1 MKIGPV
7 TTCGPSLSKS
17 RGVRSYSAATA
28 MTSSSTSFSSTPGPE
43 VLDGVAALVFEDA
56 FVRDGVD
63 GDRLAGAHLHDRGG
77 VHRRYVTPHDLVG
90 HRLQVVVAGDLAL
103 ARLQDLEV
111 RRRAGGPDSA
121 PARTGAEGGGDA
133 CAGAQRGD
141 GTNEVTTTDSLADR
155 FGGRACKH
163 FIHRP
168 QATDVLLH
176 PCCRGVYDVYGSPV
190 GVRGWP
196 AAMTVPPVGLEPTL
210 DGF

>member
-1 MKIGPV
+1 MMTVGILGGGQLARMLAMAAVP
-7 TTCGPSLSKS
+7 L
-17 RGVRSYSAATA
+17 GVRVL
-28 MTSSSTSFSSTPGPE
+28 
-43 VLDGVAALVFEDA
+43 VLD
-56 FVRDGVD
+56 
-63 GDRLAGAHLHDRGG
+63 
-77 VHRRYVTPHDLVG
+77 T
-90 HRLQVVVAGDLAL
+90 
-103 ARLQDLEV
+103 
-111 RRRAGGPDSA
+111 S
-121 PARTGAEGGGDA
+121 GDA